1 LKKVLIITYYW
12 PPSGGAGVQR
22 WLKFVKYLGEFGW
35 EPIVYTADNP
45 EYPIIDASFEK
56 DIPKGIT
63 IIYFRLGLNI
73 PFISS
78 PDGLVIDSGNELSIW
93 ARLGAMASVAEPIS
107 KRTILR
113 LDYSESLY
121 LISTNGKSFEK

>member
-1 LKKVLIITYYW
+1 MRKPIIITALILALILSIY
-12 PPSGGAGVQR
+12 
-22 WLKFVKYLGEFGW
+22 
-35 EPIVYTADNP
+35 
-45 EYPIIDASFEK
+45 ASFGIFIIQPIGA
-56 DIPKGIT
+56 IPKGIT